1 MEGGVASEA
10 ATQHIGQQVVD
21 MPTST
26 RGKTLQQRPW
36 VSLFFKAS
44 QACTVLLP
52 CCRTGSVE
60 GRSLQALALAASFR
74 LARAPWDVR
83 RSTAVYRGSCYS
95 TANSSDASPK
105 VQAWA
110 ARAQLAR
117 YGLPRSGWCTVQ
129 GWSEVGHYRGRTRG
143 KGCCCV
149 LIGGAA
155 PFALVA
161 TYGVKEWPTYFPV
174 CWCWPSERLMS
185 MALSPVLRRI

>member
-1 MEGGVASEA
+1 MYRWSEA
-10 ATQHIGQQVVD
+10 AIQHTGQQVVAV
-21 MPTST
+21 PTST
-26 RGKTLQQRPW
+26 RGETLQQRPW

-52 CCRTGSVE
+52 CCLAGSVE

-74 LARAPWDVR
+74 LAPAPWDVR

-117 YGLPRSGWCTVQ
+117 YGLPRRWYTVQ
-129 GWSEVGHYRGRTRG
+129 GWSGVGHGRQDPAGMLLLCIDWGRRSYCPCGALRSETVAYLLS
-143 KGCCCV
+143 CV
-149 LIGGAA
+149 L
-155 PFALVA
+155 
-161 TYGVKEWPTYFPV
+161 
-174 CWCWPSERLMS
+174 
-185 MALSPVLRRI
+185 VLAQ